1 MKICPSCG
9 EPVNETEAVCSACGQ
24 PVEGEGSVEELVRYR
39 SAMITGLVIEYLAE
53 GAIYLQKSGVFD
65 YTLITQL
72 GTLAFYAGFL
82 MILVFTFKLTRL
94 MGLSLVL
101 CIVTSILNCFLL
113 INIGITIYLNV
124 LFKRMVGRK
133 V

>member
-9 EPVNETEAVCSACGQ
+9 EPVNETEPVCSACGQ
-24 PVEGEGSVEELVRYR
+24 PVEGEGAVEELVKYR

-65 YTLITQL
+65 SILITQL
-72 GTLAFYAGFL
+72 GTLAFYAGFI
-82 MILVFTFKLTRL
+82 MILVFTFKLTRR

-101 CIVTSILNCFLL
+101 CIVASILNCFLL